1 MCLEEGKIG
10 NENLKEGFSFGV
22 LRSSHGE
29 SGKRREEVAID
40 EERHAADKK
49 CLFLS

>member
-1 MCLEEGKIG
+1 MCLEDGRIG

-29 SGKRREEVAID
+29 SGKRREEIAKIGRAHV
-40 EERHAADKK
+40 
-49 CLFLS
+49 